1 MATAAAARGPLGIL
15 LHNQAGQY
23 ILIGLGAYGLFPDK
37 FQRLFE
43 YSPSLVKLLGSS
55 SKDGDSSSRQSQA
68 PIIIHTPSPTVI
80 GGYGNGSKTWLGTVA
95 YAAVGAGACWAGY
108 VVAVQLLPDAV
119 GQFLPVTRNIFDK
132 TTQSLGKGIL
142 TCKQVLEEKIA
153 FLSGQADE
161 MSKKQDETNKTVSHI
176 KSELGEARIDLTM
189 LQSSMNRCEGSLENS
204 EGMQQY
210 TLRG

>member
-1 MATAAAARGPLGIL
+1 MATASAARGPLGLIL
-15 LHNQAGQY
+15 QNSAGQY
-23 ILIGLGAYGLFPDK
+23 LVIGLGAYTLFPDK
-37 FQRLFE
+37 FHKLLE
-43 YSPSLVKLLGSS
+43 YSPSLLKLLGSN
-55 SKDGDSSSRQSQA
+55 GDSSRKTSSPA

-80 GGYGNGSKTWLGTVA
+80 GGGHGQRTWMGTIT

-142 TCKQVLEEKIA
+142 TCKEVLEEKIA
-153 FLSGQADE
+153 FLSGQADDLA
-161 MSKKQDETNKTVSHI
+161 KKQNETIKTVSHI

-189 LQSSMNRCEGSLENS
+189 MQSSINRCEGSLEKT